1 MIVVTFK
8 DQVPVE
14 LVAEM
19 LSSGFAGLCQAV
31 APGDGPRSVVLRPT
45 AQELAAVKAQ
55 LDEFAKEGGLAYVEQ
70 PG

>member
-14 LVAEM
+14 LIAEM
-19 LSSGFAGLCQAV
+19 LSTGFVGLCKAVQAG
-31 APGDGPRSVVLRPT
+31 AGPRIVVLRPT
-45 AQELAAVKAQ
+45 EQEYAAVKAQ
-55 LDEFAKEGGLAYVEQ
+55 LEEFVREGGLTFVEQ

>member
-19 LSSGFAGLCQAV
+19 LTSSFAGLCKAVQAG
-31 APGDGPRSVVLRPT
+31 AGPRIVVLRPT
-45 AQELAAVKAQ
+45 KEEYPAVKAQ
-55 LDEFAKEGGLAYVEQ
+55 LEEFVREGGLTFVEQ